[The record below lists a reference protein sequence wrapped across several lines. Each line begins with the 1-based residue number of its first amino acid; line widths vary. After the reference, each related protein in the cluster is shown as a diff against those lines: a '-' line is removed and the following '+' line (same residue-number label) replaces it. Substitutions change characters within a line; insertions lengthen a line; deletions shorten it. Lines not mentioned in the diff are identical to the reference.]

1 MPRVSSSSAP
11 PSPNLG
17 ALNFYFSLGWLALVS
32 DCAASAVS
40 AAVMPSGT
48 ASDAATALA
57 SVLSSHADRLTC
69 SLAQVL
75 LMPSASS
82 GSTDTWIRTLSLIP
96 PSLPQISR
104 MRKSPQIRSL
114 LRTSCKLRPPIC
126 HKSQVTIGGCRGN
139 PPMPCSPKLAAAQ
152 NASRFGCLK
161 IIAQVYHK
169 ILRKCLRYAV
179 SKTCACLAYL
189 LYCKYLRKTCAR
201 LSDRWQIWNG
211 SNARIS
217 PKNAALQPPP

>member
-17 ALNFYFSLGWLALVS
+17 ALNFYFSLGWLAWLVS

-126 HKSQVTIGGCRGN
+126 HKSQVTIGGCRSN
-139 PPMPCSPKLAAAQ
+139 PPICRLTLRQLPPKTLRVLV
-152 NASRFGCLK
+152 ASNYFCKSITNL
-161 IIAQVYHK
+161 AQVLTLCRK
-169 ILRKCLRYAV
+169 QDLRMSCVSAIL
-179 SKTCACLAYL
+179 
-189 LYCKYLRKTCAR
+189 
-201 LSDRWQIWNG
+201 
-211 SNARIS
+211 
-217 PKNAALQPPP
+217 